1 MQGLG
6 NADMLWVFDYS
17 IDTIIHQMRYIQP
30 AYSFR
35 SSFAYQ
41 NLMYMVAGE
50 VIRKVSGITWDKFIK
65 DSLFTRLGMN
75 NTFPNY
81 KQSLVRQ

>member
-1 MQGLG
+1 
-6 NADMLWVFDYS
+6 
-17 IDTIIHQMRYIQP
+17 
-30 AYSFR
+30 
-35 SSFAYQ
+35 
-41 NLMYMVAGE
+41 MVAGE

-81 KQSLVRQ
+81 KQSLVSNNHITPHYMYEDSVG